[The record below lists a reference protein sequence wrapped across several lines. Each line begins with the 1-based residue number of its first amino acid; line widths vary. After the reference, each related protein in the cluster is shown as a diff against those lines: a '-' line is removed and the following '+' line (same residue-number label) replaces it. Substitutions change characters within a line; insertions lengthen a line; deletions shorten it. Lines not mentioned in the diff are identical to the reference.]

1 MVSLLQGLRSLAR
14 YDVVHLDIK
23 PNNIML
29 SPELLIKLLDFGES
43 YHPDIK
49 GKPGAVTS
57 GVPAC
62 VEMRVII

>member
-49 GKPGAVTS
+49 GKPGNTEPYS
-57 GVPAC
+57 CP
-62 VEMRVII
+62 